1 MTRVSHPQG
10 FLCRGA
16 KPKNSLLAID
26 LQRIFPENLG
36 EFSRGEAP
44 HDVHLPQPVL
54 RRDVSLSKKH
64 VLQGDSFDRRYPVP
78 IARNDYGS
86 RKPADLEPAIEFGK
100 SRAGCEVGISGCARQ
115 RNNKGEGN
123 PEEDSKAGETAVRP
137 RGEAP
142 TKHP

>member
-1 MTRVSHPQG
+1 MHQSVLLRVV
-10 FLCRGA
+10 A
-16 KPKNSLLAID
+16 
-26 LQRIFPENLG
+26 
-36 EFSRGEAP
+36 
-44 HDVHLPQPVL
+44 
-54 RRDVSLSKKH
+54 LSKKLA
-64 VLQGDSFDRRYPVP
+64 LQGDSFDRRYPVR

-100 SRAGCEVGISGCARQ
+100 SRAGCEVGISGCAGQ